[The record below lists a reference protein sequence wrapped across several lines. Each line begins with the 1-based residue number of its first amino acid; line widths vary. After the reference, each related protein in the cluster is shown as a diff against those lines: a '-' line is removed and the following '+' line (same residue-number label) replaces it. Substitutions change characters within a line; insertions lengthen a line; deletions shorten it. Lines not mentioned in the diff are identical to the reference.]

1 MRVTQ
6 SMLSNNMLRNLSS
19 SYQKIGTYQE
29 QLSTQKKISKPSDD
43 PVVAFKGITYRTNV
57 NDVEQYQKNMSEV
70 NVWLENTES
79 ALEQANSSVQRV
91 SELIVQANTA
101 TMTTEDR
108 LKIQDEI
115 QELKKELVSVANTQV
130 SGKYI
135 FNGSDIYST
144 PVSYDG
150 TSISTSYNNDAV
162 NIEVSSGIKLQ
173 VNYLGSKI
181 FNHDPNNAE
190 TKGLLGD
197 LEELQ
202 AALKDGAEPDLGNFI
217 TNFQNHMN
225 TINSARSSIGATMNR
240 VELVQTRLDSQEITA
255 TKMMSENEDIDIEEV
270 ILKYETQ
277 QSVHRAA
284 LSIGSNI
291 VQTSLVDFLN

>member
-79 ALEQANSSVQRV
+79 ALEQANSSVQRI
-91 SELIVQANTA
+91 SELLVQANTD

-115 QELKKELVSVANTQV
+115 EELKKELVSVANTQV

-202 AALKDGAEPDLGNFI
+202 AALKDGTEPDLGNFI

>member
-6 SMLSNNMLRNLSS
+6 SMLSNNMLRNLSG
-19 SYQKIGTYQE
+19 SYQKIGTYQQ

-43 PVVAFKGITYRTNV
+43 PVVAFKGITYRTSV
-57 NDVEQYQKNMSEV
+57 NDVDQYKKNMSEV

-79 ALEQANSSVQRV
+79 ALEQANSSVQRI
-91 SELIVQANTA
+91 SELIVQANTG
-101 TMTTEDR
+101 TMTAEDR
-108 LKIQDEI
+108 LKVQDEI
-115 QELKKELVSVANTQV
+115 EELKKELISVANTQV

-150 TSISTSYNNDAV
+150 TAVSTSYNNDAV
-162 NIEVSSGIKLQ
+162 NIEVSTGIKLQ
-173 VNYLGSKI
+173 VNFLGSKI
-181 FNHDPNNAE
+181 FKHDPTSTEN
-190 TKGLLGD
+190 KGLLGD
-197 LEELQ
+197 LEALQ
-202 AALKDGAEPDLGNFI
+202 TALKDGTEPDLGNFI
-217 TNFQNHMN
+217 TSFQNHLN
-225 TINSARSSIGATMNR
+225 TINSARSSIGASMNR
-240 VELVQTRLDSQEITA
+240 VELIQTRLDSQEITA